1 MGAIAPQQA
10 PLTTTLC
17 LHTRTSGELSP
28 SKGSQLHD
36 VADLTSKKHGI
47 SLKSAFT
54 LSRTVRPH
62 HPPPSGTVALCP
74 PFFPTQPFLN
84 HSSGHHTAGPH
95 VPRECGGQPCA
106 VQTRDV
112 WAVTGTGS
120 STQQETQTLSKCDR
134 VGGSHG
140 SKQSPHRVFPGARAG
155 KACPSPESVAAP
167 VLLLLRPWRWC
178 PLSIFSNIG
187 TLAGGSLRSSRI
199 HSALLTP

>member
-17 LHTRTSGELSP
+17 LHTHTSGELSP

-62 HPPPSGTVALCP
+62 HPPPRGTVALCP

-112 WAVTGTGS
+112 LAVTGTGS
-120 STQQETQTLSKCDR
+120 STQQETQTLSKCDCWRLPWLQAVTSQGVPRSQGGEGHAHLLR
-134 VGGSHG
+134 VSQPLSCCFSDRGGG
-140 SKQSPHRVFPGARAG
+140 V
-155 KACPSPESVAAP
+155 PSPFFPTLGHWQEAP
-167 VLLLLRPWRWC
+167 
-178 PLSIFSNIG
+178 
-187 TLAGGSLRSSRI
+187 
-199 HSALLTP
+199 